1 MQTTSSL
8 HEPLTTSFLSSS
20 PHSMAT
26 GLLSPI
32 LSGSLAPSARK
43 TVEGPLSSSITDPSP
58 AQSLSSSLASSPSV
72 YLTPPTAGRGGI
84 HGDLHVW
91 TCM

>member
-26 GLLSPI
+26 SILIPM
-32 LSGSLAPSARK
+32 LSGSPAPSPRE
-43 TVEGPLSSSITDPSP
+43 TVEGVVSSSITDPSQ
-58 AQSLSSSLASSPSV
+58 AQSLSSSLAPSPPV
-72 YLTPPTAGRGGI
+72 YLLLPTAGK
-84 HGDLHVW
+84 GDIW
-91 TCM
+91 